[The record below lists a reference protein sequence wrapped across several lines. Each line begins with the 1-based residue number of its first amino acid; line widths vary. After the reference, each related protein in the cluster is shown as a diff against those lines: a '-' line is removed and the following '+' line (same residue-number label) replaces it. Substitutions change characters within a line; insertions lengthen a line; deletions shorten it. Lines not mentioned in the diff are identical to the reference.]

1 MLTKKVYI
9 VTMEYYPNSLGLY
22 IPLRLYVNWNL
33 PDLFNE
39 ENKCKDMILEYELD
53 CV

>member
-1 MLTKKVYI
+1 
-9 VTMEYYPNSLGLY
+9 MEYYPNSLGLY
-22 IPLRLYVNWNL
+22 IPLRLYVNLNL